1 MKNLEN
7 YIDLV
12 FPIIE
17 YCAKNFRINNSSGRK
32 INIKESPG
40 HIWYINRQIFY
51 GFSGGEKNLYSKEAE
66 LEFKKLYGLY
76 AEKNSKHKV
85 FKIEEF
91 KWHEQPI
98 IDRGRS
104 QLHFEHMYTGSMF
117 REDCQDLFD
126 KGKLTQGAVL
136 KLVKSNY
143 YVCLVT
149 KEENKKLPKSKRDKG
164 IAGALEAYKNAG
176 IEVKFHDTSADV

>member
-17 YCAKNFRINNSSGRK
+17 YCAKNSQ
-32 INIKESPG
+32 KESPG
-40 HIWYINRQIFY
+40 HIWYLRGQIFY
-51 GFSGGEKNLYSKEAE
+51 GFLGDRKNLYSKKAA
-66 LEFKKLYGLY
+66 LEFKKLNDKYVKKCFEANKKY
-76 AEKNSKHKV
+76 KV

-91 KWHEQPI
+91 TWQDQPK
-98 IDRGRS
+98 IDPGRS
-104 QLHFEHMYTGSMF
+104 KLHLEHMYTGSMF
-117 REDCQDLFD
+117 KEDCKELFN
-126 KGKLTQGAVL
+126 KGKLTQDEVL

-149 KEENKKLPKSKRDKG
+149 KKENEMLPKSKRGNG

-176 IEVKFHDTSADV
+176 IEVKFPDTSADVE

>member
-17 YCAKNFRINNSSGRK
+17 YCAKNSQ
-32 INIKESPG
+32 KESPG
-40 HIWYINRQIFY
+40 HIWYLRGQIFY
-51 GFSGGEKNLYSKEAE
+51 GFFIVRNKNLYSKKAE
-66 LEFKKLYGLY
+66 IEFKKLYGLY
-76 AEKNSKHKV
+76 TEKIPKDNKKHKV

-98 IDRGRS
+98 IDKGRRH
-104 QLHFEHMYTGSMF
+104 LHFEHMYTGSMF
-117 REDCQDLFD
+117 REDCQELFD

-136 KLVKSNY
+136 ELVKSNY
-143 YVCLVT
+143 YVCIVT
-149 KEENKKLPKSKRDKG
+149 KKENKQLPKSKRDIG
-164 IAGALEAYKNAG
+164 IEGALKAYKNAE
-176 IEVKFHDTSADV
+176 IEVKFPDTSADV

>member
-17 YCAKNFRINNSSGRK
+17 YCAKNS
-32 INIKESPG
+32 IKESPG

-51 GFSGGEKNLYSKEAE
+51 GFSGAKNNLHSKKAE

-76 AEKNSKHKV
+76 TEKIPQDNKKHKV
-85 FKIEEF
+85 FKIEEI
-91 KWHEQPI
+91 KWHEQPL
-98 IDRGRS
+98 IDLGRRE
-104 QLHFEHMYTGSMF
+104 LHFEHMYTGSMF
-117 REDCQDLFD
+117 REDCQNLFD

-136 KLVKSNY
+136 ELVKSNY
-143 YVCLVT
+143 YVCIVT
-149 KEENKKLPKSKRDKG
+149 KEENTQLPKSKRGIG
-164 IAGALEAYKNAG
+164 IAGALEAYENAR

>member
-7 YIDLV
+7 YIALV

-17 YCAKNFRINNSSGRK
+17 YCAKNS
-32 INIKESPG
+32 IKESPG

-51 GFSGGEKNLYSKEAE
+51 GFSGAEKNLYSKKAE

-98 IDRGRS
+98 IDIGR
-104 QLHFEHMYTGSMF
+104 QILHFEHMYTGSMF

-126 KGKLTQGAVL
+126 KGELTQGAVL

-143 YVCLVT
+143 YVCIVT
-149 KEENKKLPKSKRDKG
+149 KEENTKLPKSKRDKG
-164 IAGALEAYKNAG
+164 IAGALKAYEIAE
-176 IEVKFHDTSADV
+176 IEVKFPDISAEV

>member
-1 MKNLEN
+1 MKNLED
-7 YIDLV
+7 YIKLV

-17 YCAKNFRINNSSGRK
+17 YCAKNSQ
-32 INIKESPG
+32 KESPG
-40 HIWYINRQIFY
+40 HIWYLRGQIFY
-51 GFSGGEKNLYSKEAE
+51 GFFRARNKNLYSKKAE
-66 LEFKKLYGLY
+66 LKFKELYGLY
-76 AEKNSKHKV
+76 TEKIPKENKKHKV

-98 IDRGRS
+98 IDPGRS

-149 KEENKKLPKSKRDKG
+149 KEENKELPKSRRGKG
-164 IAGALEAYKNAG
+164 IAGAREAYEKAG
-176 IEVKFHDTSADV
+176 IEVKFPDTSAEV